1 MGTTQVGYPLTREEA
16 VYFRD
21 QLRQARAAAASDAE
35 GYQEILYCLERLG
48 SKLTKKIG
56 DLGAYKGAIR
66 NAGECSP
73 LMQAIPDEKPEYHT
87 EFGKLYNSVR
97 EGRND
102 ALHQGAV
109 ARRLTTQAV
118 ELALILEDAV
128 MKGSTKDPV
137 VVGDFMVREPTCAY
151 PWQPIS
157 FIRQTMLVNSF
168 SYLPVLLMVDQGR
181 EWRLIADYAIARYLN
196 SSSQETP
203 KQRLVR
209 TLDEAIA
216 AGEIKSIE
224 TALCTVKSPVTKA
237 LQYQDGR
244 PALVRREGTDDLLGI
259 VAPFDLL

>member
-1 MGTTQVGYPLTREEA
+1 MDEVLNAYPLTREEA

-21 QLRQARAAAASDAE
+21 QLRQARAAVASDAE
-35 GYQEILYCLERLG
+35 GYQQILYCLERLG
-48 SKLTKKIG
+48 SKLNKGGENLGDHAGPIG
-56 DLGAYKGAIR
+56 SV
-66 NAGECSP
+66 AGRSP
-73 LMQAIPDEKPEYHT
+73 LAQAIPKERPECHT
-87 EFGKLYNSVR
+87 RFGKLYDLVR

-118 ELALILEDAV
+118 ELALILEDAL
-128 MKGSTKDPV
+128 MKGSTT
-137 VVGDFMVREPTCAY
+137 VGDFMVREPTCAY

-157 FIRQTMLVNSF
+157 FIRQTMLVSSF
-168 SYLPVLLMVDQGR
+168 SYLPVYLEGNQGQG
-181 EWRLIADYAIARYLN
+181 WRLIADRAIAGYVN
-196 SSSQETP
+196 SSSQGTP

-259 VAPFDLL
+259 VAPFDLR